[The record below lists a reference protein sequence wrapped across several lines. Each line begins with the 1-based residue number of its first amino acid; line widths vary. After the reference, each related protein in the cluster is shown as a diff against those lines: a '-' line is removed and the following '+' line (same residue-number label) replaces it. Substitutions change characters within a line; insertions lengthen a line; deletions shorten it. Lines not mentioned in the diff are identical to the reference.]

1 MHYATLGFDVKPR
14 LGLLE
19 MVWVTAKQSNN
30 KARGRAAHPGAIRS
44 ITASTLKGLH
54 SLEENKKNRHS
65 NSMTRKI
72 ASVNLACFRYYRRTS
87 DGNIK
92 GQTQQVRDSQN
103 GTRQRSLRQ
112 ILSTDVRWVAHE
124 VLR

>member
-1 MHYATLGFDVKPR
+1 

-54 SLEENKKNRHS
+54 SLEENKNRQ
-65 NSMTRKI
+65 
-72 ASVNLACFRYYRRTS
+72 AQQFR
-87 DGNIK
+87 G
-92 GQTQQVRDSQN
+92 SQN
-103 GTRQRSLRQ
+103 RFRQLSLHQ
-112 ILSTDVRWVAHE
+112 KLSTDARWAAHE
-124 VLR
+124 ALRREFANKTPLADAQLAKKNGN